1 MRKALFD
8 AVFVDEV
15 LNLMKPL
22 LRLPGR
28 LLQALPFDEEES
40 LRILQSVIYDFLSFI
55 SVRRCGLCLVLLT
68 PLISLQLLQHALLSG
83 FVLLDDGVELCFLL
97 GSGLLLP
104 LPLII
109 HVPLSVFAVY
119 FPVGVAAVRGG
130 GRRVALSI
138 LGLPLR
144 EERITVEVVQPHF
157 VSVSLPWF
165 GSSGG
170 SQVGGD
176 GRLGGESYVAPLV
189 HRV

>member
-1 MRKALFD
+1 
-8 AVFVDEV
+8 
-15 LNLMKPL
+15 MKPL

-28 LLQALPFDEEES
+28 LLQALPFDQEES

-68 PLISLQLLQHALLSG
+68 SLISLQLLEHAFLGGGL
-83 FVLLDDGVELCFLL
+83 VLLDDGVELCFLL
-97 GSGLLLP
+97 SSGLLLP

-157 VSVSLPWF
+157 VSVSLGWF